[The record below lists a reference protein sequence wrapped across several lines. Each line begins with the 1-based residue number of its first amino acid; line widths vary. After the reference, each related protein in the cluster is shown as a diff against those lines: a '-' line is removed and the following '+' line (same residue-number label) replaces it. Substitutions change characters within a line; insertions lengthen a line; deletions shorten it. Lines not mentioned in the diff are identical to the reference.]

1 MAQFNSV
8 EFAWKDI
15 QVSLLGRM
23 LVRILEVEYEDTV
36 DMKEIFGR
44 GNKPLAIQTGNYK
57 FKGKLKVG
65 QSEYNALVAAAQKAG
80 KRLPDLSLTLDI
92 AYTLEASLRRDRVT
106 GLRIPGS
113 KKALKQ
119 GDSDMEIDLAFI
131 ALDVQED
138 IG

>member
-1 MAQFNSV
+1 MANFNSV
-8 EFAWKDI
+8 EYAWKDL

-23 LVRILEVEYEDTV
+23 LVRVLEVEYEDTV
-36 DMKEIFGR
+36 ELKEIYGR

-57 FKGKLKVG
+57 YKGKLKVG
-65 QSEYNALVAAAQKAG
+65 QSEYIALVAAAQKAG
-80 KRLPDLSLTLDI
+80 KRLPDLSLTLDV
-92 AYTLEASLRRDRVT
+92 AYTLGTSLRRDRVL

-119 GDSDMEIDLAFI
+119 GDSDMEIDLPFI
-131 ALDVQED
+131 ALDIQED